1 MGLKRTFNGQAFNEG
16 RQMLGT
22 LETKA
27 APADTD
33 RERLRQLIET
43 LSLRVGEEFTLS
55 SGRKSNVFFNLKQTM
70 LHPEGAALL
79 AEAILRILEARKVHN
94 VGGLEMGA
102 VPLVSALCL
111 KSHGR
116 YALNTF
122 FVRKQVKDHGARQ
135 GLDGHI
141 EDGAEA
147 IILDDV
153 VTTGGSVMQA
163 VEAARARGCEVKTV
177 VAIVDREEGG
187 AEALAKEGLELVS
200 LYTRRDFNIE

>member
-1 MGLKRTFNGQAFNEG
+1 
-16 RQMLGT
+16 MLET
-22 LETKA
+22 LEKQVLSD
-27 APADTD
+27 AD
-33 RERLRQLIET
+33 RKRLRQLIET
-43 LSLRVGEEFTLS
+43 LSLRVGEEFTLA

-70 LHPEGAALL
+70 LHPEGASLMAD
-79 AEAILRILEARKVHN
+79 AILRILEARDVHN

-102 VPLVSALCL
+102 VPMVSALCV
-111 KSHGR
+111 KSFGR
-116 YALNTF
+116 YDLNTF

-135 GLDGHI
+135 GLDGHL
-141 EDGAEA
+141 EEGAEA

-163 VEAARARGCEVKTV
+163 VEAARARGCTVKTV

-200 LYTRRDFNIE
+200 LYKMRDFNVG

>member
-1 MGLKRTFNGQAFNEG
+1 
-16 RQMLGT
+16 MLGT
-22 LETKA
+22 LDAQDA
-27 APADTD
+27 AVETD

-43 LSLRVGEEFTLS
+43 LSLKVGEEFTLS

-70 LHPEGAALL
+70 LHPEGAKLL
-79 AEAILRILEARKVHN
+79 AEAILKILEERQVHN

-102 VPLVSALCL
+102 VPMVAALCL
-111 KSHGR
+111 KSFGR
-116 YALNTF
+116 FELNTF

-163 VEAARARGCEVKTV
+163 VEAARARGCKVGTV

-187 AEALAKEGLELVS
+187 REALAKEGLELIS
-200 LYTRRDFNIE
+200 LYTRRDFNIG

>member
-1 MGLKRTFNGQAFNEG
+1 
-16 RQMLGT
+16 MLET
-22 LETKA
+22 LEKHVLSD
-27 APADTD
+27 AD
-33 RERLRQLIET
+33 RKRLRQLIET
-43 LSLRVGEEFTLS
+43 LSLRVGEEFTLA

-70 LHPEGAALL
+70 LHPEGASLMAD
-79 AEAILRILEARKVHN
+79 AILRILEARDVHN

-102 VPLVSALCL
+102 VPMVSALCV
-111 KSHGR
+111 KSFGR
-116 YALNTF
+116 YDLNTF

-135 GLDGHI
+135 GLDGHL
-141 EDGAEA
+141 EEGAEA

-163 VEAARARGCEVKTV
+163 VEAARSRGCMVKTV

-200 LYTRRDFNIE
+200 LYKMRDFNVG

>member
-1 MGLKRTFNGQAFNEG
+1 
-16 RQMLGT
+16 MLGT
-22 LETKA
+22 LDAQDTA
-27 APADTD
+27 ADTD
-33 RERLRQLIET
+33 RERLRRLIET

-70 LHPEGAALL
+70 LHPEGADLL
-79 AEAILRILEARKVHN
+79 AEAILGILEERQVHN

-102 VPLVSALCL
+102 VPMVSALCL
-111 KSHGR
+111 KSFGR
-116 YALNTF
+116 FPLNTF
-122 FVRKQVKDHGARQ
+122 FVRKQVKDHGVRQ

-141 EDGAEA
+141 EDGAET

-163 VEAARARGCEVKTV
+163 VEAARAHGCAVKTV

-187 AEALAKEGLELVS
+187 TEALAKEGLELVS

>member
-1 MGLKRTFNGQAFNEG
+1 
-16 RQMLGT
+16 MLET
-22 LETKA
+22 LEKHVLSD
-27 APADTD
+27 AD
-33 RERLRQLIET
+33 RKRLRQLIET
-43 LSLRVGEEFTLS
+43 LSLRVGEEFTLA

-70 LHPEGAALL
+70 LHPEGASLMAD
-79 AEAILRILEARKVHN
+79 AILRILEARDVHN

-102 VPLVSALCL
+102 VPMVSALCV
-111 KSHGR
+111 KSFGR
-116 YALNTF
+116 YDLNTF

-135 GLDGHI
+135 GLDGHL
-141 EDGAEA
+141 EEGAEA

-163 VEAARARGCEVKTV
+163 VEAARSRGCTVKTV

-200 LYTRRDFNIE
+200 LYKMRDFNVG

>member
-1 MGLKRTFNGQAFNEG
+1 
-16 RQMLGT
+16 MLET
-22 LETKA
+22 LEKHVLSD
-27 APADTD
+27 AD
-33 RERLRQLIET
+33 RKRLRQLIET
-43 LSLRVGEEFTLS
+43 LSLRVGEEFTLA

-70 LHPEGAALL
+70 LHPEGASLMAD
-79 AEAILRILEARKVHN
+79 AILRILEARDVHN

-102 VPLVSALCL
+102 VPMVSALCV
-111 KSHGR
+111 KSFGR
-116 YALNTF
+116 YDLNTF

-135 GLDGHI
+135 GLDGHL
-141 EDGAEA
+141 EEGAEA

-163 VEAARARGCEVKTV
+163 VEAARARGCTVKTV

-200 LYTRRDFNIE
+200 LYKMRDFNVG

>member
-1 MGLKRTFNGQAFNEG
+1 
-16 RQMLGT
+16 MLET
-22 LETKA
+22 LEKHVLS
-27 APADTD
+27 DTD
-33 RERLRQLIET
+33 RARLRQLIET

-79 AEAILRILEARKVHN
+79 AEAILRILEARQVHN
-94 VGGLEMGA
+94 VGGIEMGA
-102 VPLVSALCL
+102 VPMVSALCV
-111 KSHGR
+111 KSFGR
-116 YALNTF
+116 YDLNTF
-122 FVRKQVKDHGARQ
+122 FVRKRVKDHGARQ
-135 GLDGHI
+135 GLDGHL
-141 EDGAEA
+141 EEGGEA

-163 VEAARARGCEVKTV
+163 VEAARSRGCTVKTV

-200 LYTRRDFNIE
+200 LYRMRDFNLG

>member
-1 MGLKRTFNGQAFNEG
+1 
-16 RQMLGT
+16 MLET
-22 LETKA
+22 LEKHVLSD
-27 APADTD
+27 AD
-33 RERLRQLIET
+33 RKRLRQLIET
-43 LSLRVGEEFTLS
+43 LSLRVGEEFTLA

-70 LHPEGAALL
+70 LHPEGASLMAD
-79 AEAILRILEARKVHN
+79 AILRILEARDVHN

-102 VPLVSALCL
+102 VPMVSALCV
-111 KSHGR
+111 KSFGR
-116 YALNTF
+116 YDLNTF

-135 GLDGHI
+135 GLDGHL
-141 EDGAEA
+141 EEGAEA

-163 VEAARARGCEVKTV
+163 VEAARARGCTVKTV

-200 LYTRRDFNIE
+200 LYRMRDFNLD

>member
-1 MGLKRTFNGQAFNEG
+1 
-16 RQMLGT
+16 MLGT
-22 LETKA
+22 LEKGTA
-27 APADTD
+27 ATD

-43 LSLRVGEEFTLS
+43 LSLRVGEEFILS

-70 LHPEGAALL
+70 LHPEGAELL
-79 AEAILRILEARKVHN
+79 AEAILRILEERQVHN

-111 KSHGR
+111 KSFGR
-116 YALNTF
+116 YPLNTF

-153 VTTGGSVMQA
+153 ITTGGSVMQA
-163 VEAARARGCEVKTV
+163 VEAARARGCTVRTV
-177 VAIVDREEGG
+177 VAVVDREEGG
-187 AEALAKEGLELVS
+187 AEALAKEGLELVA
-200 LYTRRDFNIE
+200 LYKRSDFDIG